1 MKKENTIWL
10 VLMFMWLGLL
20 IFNMFTWKSKDETQ
34 PIVNY
39 QQKIDSLSNLLV
51 TQRELNTVLE
61 EDYYRKLESLET
73 NNKREVERLKRQ
85 FQSKLTTVRELPID
99 SQIKYFE
106 DYLQV
111 DVGYVK
117 KEVNEQDTSIQISTG
132 QLIEINQ
139 KFVELDYM
147 YDLKDTLDS
156 QLDSCYS
163 LLDYSKEVLKEKNQ
177 EIDLLNQVNK
187 EKGNYISDLNKTLLE
202 QRKTARKQVIR
213 SSIISGAIGIIV
225 GVLIK

>member
-1 MKKENTIWL
+1 MDTDYEEINKIHK
-10 VLMFMWLGLL
+10 
-20 IFNMFTWKSKDETQ
+20 
-34 PIVNY
+34 
-39 QQKIDSLSNLLV
+39 QKIDSLTNLLV
-51 TQRELNTVLE
+51 TRHELNRVLE
-61 EDYYRKLESLET
+61 EDYYRKLDSLET

-106 DYLQV
+106 DYLQIDIGWSQKRV
-111 DVGYVK
+111 ENK
-117 KEVNEQDTSIQISTG
+117 DTSIQISVG
-132 QLIEINQ
+132 QLVEANQ

-177 EIDLLNQVNK
+177 EIDLLNQLNK

-202 QRKTARKQVIR
+202 QRKIARKQVIR
-213 SSIISGAIGIIV
+213 SSIISGALGIIV
-225 GVLIK
+225 GVLISR